1 MALTPVLGHGGASSV
16 LDLALSSSYLG
27 SGNEI
32 VVTRASRFDLWCDD
46 AAIAITFK
54 VSFDGGTTFSAEF
67 PAPAQSI
74 MEIGIPVG
82 STLTLDVK
90 SASGTPKA
98 GGYAYGA

>member
-46 AAIAITFK
+46 AAIAIT
-54 VSFDGGTTFSAEF
+54 VSYTH
-67 PAPAQSI
+67 
-74 MEIGIPVG
+74 
-82 STLTLDVK
+82 LTLPTNREV
-90 SASGTPKA
+90 
-98 GGYAYGA
+98 

>member
-1 MALTPVLGHGGASSV
+1 MALTPVLGLGGAKAV

-32 VVTRASRFDLWCDD
+32 VVTRATRFDLWCDD
-46 AAIAITFK
+46 AAIAIAFK

-67 PAPAQSI
+67 AAPTQSI
-74 MEIGIPVG
+74 IPIAIPVG
-82 STLTLDVK
+82 GTLTLDVK